1 VRWGWPKKEEEMS
14 RSIAFVRIMIVA
26 VVVCLTAPPVLAQT
40 TLISNL
46 PGNDGTQSA
55 DLNVLR
61 IKALGFTMPA
71 GDDYILDHVTL
82 RLETIG
88 TAPIPI
94 VELWTDSGGQL
105 GTLVETLIN
114 PTFAPTGIVEY
125 DFASSGST
133 LTAGAGYWVLAY
145 GPAGVP
151 SYNWKASSPAETP
164 TGLAT
169 HLGALWGTS
178 GPPPTGA
185 SGILNSYSV
194 TATLVPVELQS
205 FTIE

>member
-1 VRWGWPKKEEEMS
+1 
-14 RSIAFVRIMIVA
+14 
-26 VVVCLTAPPVLAQT
+26 VLAQT

-55 DLNVLR
+55 SLSDLRV
-61 IKALGFTMPA
+61 KAMGFTMPA
-71 GDDYILDHVTL
+71 GDDYFLDYVTL
-82 RLETIG
+82 RLDTPGAG
-88 TAPIPI
+88 TNPI

-105 GTLVETLIN
+105 GTLVETLTN
-114 PTFAPTGIVEY
+114 PSFTTSGIFEY
-125 DFASSGST
+125 DFTSAGST
-133 LTAGAGYWVLAY
+133 LTAGAGYWILAY
-145 GPAGVP
+145 GPAGGAT
-151 SYNWKASSPAETP
+151 YDWKASSPAQLP

-178 GPPPTGA
+178 GPPPTGN
-185 SGILNSYSV
+185 SSIICSYSV